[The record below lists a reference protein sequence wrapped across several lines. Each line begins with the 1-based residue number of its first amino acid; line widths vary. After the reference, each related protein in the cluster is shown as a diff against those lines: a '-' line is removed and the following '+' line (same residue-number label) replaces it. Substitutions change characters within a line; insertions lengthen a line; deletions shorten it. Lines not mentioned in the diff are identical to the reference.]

1 MWLKLDGTGPAFR
14 QIYRALRT
22 SIVSGARDRS
32 VSVFIP
38 WIPITSDR
46 HGGSHPGTDEKPAK
60 HHSTLVEHRPSDDA
74 HTRSG
79 GVVTR
84 IGRPRPRRGVRS
96 DAPAWI
102 GSIDKE
108 PTNLLLST
116 LTH

>member
-1 MWLKLDGTGPAFR
+1 MADIRAGVAKLA
-14 QIYRALRT
+14 
-22 SIVSGARDRS
+22 SG
-32 VSVFIP
+32 
-38 WIPITSDR
+38 R